1 MATGR
6 SSVQRGSTMTY
17 ETDQTRGAE
26 VSRHEY
32 QPGNGTNYVCYVST
46 LPGDYDGG
54 NADGYALVTLY
65 WPWRS
70 AYVMGRGGYLTRD
83 YVAEKF
89 GGHRSGNHPDV
100 VAIHELLCRALNREQ
115 P

>member
-1 MATGR
+1 
-6 SSVQRGSTMTY
+6 MTY

-32 QPGNGTNYVCYVST
+32 QPGNGTNYACYVSA

-54 NADGYALVTLY
+54 NAEQYALVTLY
-65 WPWRS
+65 WPWRD
-70 AYVMGRGGYLTRD
+70 AYVMRWGGYLTTD

-89 GGHRSGNHPDV
+89 GNGRQYDHPDV

>member
-1 MATGR
+1 
-6 SSVQRGSTMTY
+6 MTY
-17 ETDQTRGAE
+17 ETDQTYDGG
-26 VSRHEY
+26 VSRHQY
-32 QPGNGTNYVCYVST
+32 QPGNGTNYVCYVSA

-54 NADGYALVTLY
+54 NADGYVLVTLY
-65 WPWRS
+65 SPWRN

-100 VAIHELLCRALNREQ
+100 AAIHELLCRALNREQ